1 MPIDIKKNM
10 SLFREF
16 IKGNQKYAMIYSN
29 STSSFAEKNFREQ
42 VFKIK
47 SDLAH
52 DKVKDDKLYISINLW
67 RAITRIF
74 TDYVIGNWIMVDFNE
89 DEANQTFIETSDEI
103 WLQISL
109 DEWVSNQSSIGYWI
123 LRLREDEDWEIRVDV
138 IPLPNYCAIMEWL
151 GIWDWFMDIKEHFI
165 FSIQKNKQTGK
176 RFFYVDRY
184 EKQEDG
190 SWKWYYGEE
199 RDYNSNF
206 ILTKKIKEWEEE
218 PLNFFP
224 LYLFNNDLDNPHVV
238 SDETDI
244 KTKNDVW
251 EIPRYF
257 HQSDYRD
264 IIDILQEI
272 NDRESQIS
280 VEFIK
285 NLTSKL
291 SVPAGF
297 ASAQTAKAMKERKEG
312 KDPRFSENPDYLV
325 HNPWETPAQ
334 YIVKDATYVQATIND
349 YMPMLFKLITC
360 LTTVP
365 AILLSNAIYGGNT
378 PVGTTDKEFEPFY
391 KRVGKKQQLL
401 YSSLQR
407 LCRDIMKMKWF
418 EVGLPTIKF
427 IKPTANDI
435 ATKATTAI
443 QLVNAGIMSK
453 ESALSFIMWYD
464 ETEVKEEMDKI
475 AQEEKD
481 SYAKYQAF
489 NLDSNDKNEW
499 TNNEEQS

>member
-1 MPIDIKKNM
+1 MPIDLKKNM

-16 IKGNQKYAMIYSN
+16 IKSNQKYAMIYSN

-52 DKVKDDKLYISINLW
+52 DKVKDDKLYISVNLW

-74 TDYVIGNWIMVDFNE
+74 TDYVIGNWIIVDFN
-89 DEANQTFIETSDEI
+89 DDKANQTFIETSDTI

-123 LRLREDEDWEIRVDV
+123 LRLRKDEDWEIRVDV
-138 IPLPNYCAIMEWL
+138 VPLPNYCAIMEWL
-151 GIWDWFMDIKEHFI
+151 GIGDWFMNIKEHFI

-190 SWKWYYGEE
+190 NWKWYYGEE

-218 PLNFFP
+218 SLDFFP

-297 ASAQTAKAMKERKEG
+297 ASAQTAKALKEKKEW

-325 HNPWETPAQ
+325 HNPWEQPAQ
-334 YIVKDATYVQATIND
+334 YITKDATYVQATIND

-365 AILLSNAIYGGNT
+365 AILLSNAIYGWNT

-407 LCRDIMKMKWF
+407 LCRDIMKTQGYDVK
-418 EVGLPTIKF
+418 LPTIKF
-427 IKPTANDI
+427 NKPTANDI

>member
-1 MPIDIKKNM
+1 MDIKKNM
-10 SLFREF
+10 DLFREF
-16 IKGNQKYAMIYSN
+16 IKQNRKYALIYSN

-52 DKVKDDKLYISINLW
+52 DVVKDNKLYLSINLW
-67 RAITRIF
+67 RTITRIF
-74 TDYVIGNWIMVDFNE
+74 TDYVIGNGFVADYNNDEFNKVFV
-89 DEANQTFIETSDEI
+89 QTSDEVE
-103 WLQISL
+103 LQTSL
-109 DEWVSNQSSIGYWI
+109 DGAITNQSCIWYGL
-123 LRLREDEDWEIRVDV
+123 LRLRKDDEGQIKVDV
-138 IPLPNYCAIMEWL
+138 IPLPNYCANMEWL
-151 GIWDWFMDIKEHFI
+151 GIGDWFLDIREHFI
-165 FSIQKNKQTGK
+165 FSIQRNKQTGK
-176 RFFYVDRY
+176 RYFYVDRY

-190 SWKWYYGEE
+190 EWRWFYGEQRE
-199 RDYNSNF
+199 YNSNF
-206 ILTKKIKEWEEE
+206 ILSKRIKEWEEE
-218 PLNFFP
+218 PLDFMP
-224 LYLFNNDLDNPHVV
+224 LYLFNNDLDDPHVA
-238 SDETDI
+238 SDEGDDV
-244 KTKNDVW
+244 KNKSTVW
-251 EIPRYF
+251 DIPRYF

-291 SVPAGF
+291 SVPAWF
-297 ASAQTAKAMKERKEG
+297 ASAQVAKKLKDKKEG
-312 KDPRFSENPDYLV
+312 KLMSENPDYLV
-325 HNPWETPAQ
+325 HNPWEQPAQ
-334 YIVKDATYVQATIND
+334 YIVKDATYIQATIND
-349 YMPMLFKLITC
+349 YMPMLFKLLTC

-391 KRVGKKQQLL
+391 KRVGKKQQLI

-407 LCRDIMKMKWF
+407 LFRDILVLKWYKN
-418 EVGLPTIKF
+418 VPLPTIKF

-464 ETEVKEEMDKI
+464 DIEVKEEMDKI

-489 NLDSNDKNEW
+489 NLNSNDKNEW
-499 TNNEEQS
+499 TNNEEES